1 VTGTDARPSVR
12 VLALPLAVAAGAGLA
27 VQARL
32 NAELAARMG
41 SGIVGP
47 ALSLAVGTVILL
59 AMAVALPPMRR
70 GLRRV
75 ADEVRSG
82 GLRPW
87 HLIGGVAGAALVIT
101 QGLTVGVLG
110 VAVFTVAI
118 VAGQTTSS
126 LAVDRAGLGPGGR
139 RAMTPTRLAGAV
151 LTLVAVLL
159 AVPDGDGATAAI
171 ALAVLPLLAG
181 VAVAFQQAVNAHV
194 NAAAGRS
201 GGGLVGSAFPA
212 TLVNFTAG
220 TTALALAA
228 AVEIG
233 VRGLPAAPPAD
244 WLLYLGG
251 PLGIVF
257 IVTAAALVG
266 RTGVL
271 LFTLAAIGGQLVGAI
286 LLDVLVPATP
296 AGPTATTFVAA
307 ALALVAV
314 GVAAVPPHRARA
326 LARTVRASRR

>member
-1 VTGTDARPSVR
+1 MTGTGVRPSVR

-32 NAELAARMG
+32 GAELAARTG
-41 SGIVGP
+41 SGIIGP
-47 ALSLAVGTVILL
+47 ALPIVVGTVILL
-59 AMAVALPPMRR
+59 GLAVALPPMRR

-75 ADEVRSG
+75 AVEVRAG

-87 HLIGGVAGAALVIT
+87 HLVGGVAGGALVIA

-118 VAGQTTSS
+118 VAGQTTSG
-126 LAVDRAGLGPGGR
+126 LAVDRAGIGPGGR
-139 RAMTPTRLAGAV
+139 RPMTPTRLAGAV

-159 AVPDGDGATAAI
+159 AVPDGDGASAAI

-181 VAVAFQQAVNAHV
+181 VAVAFQQAPNAHV

-201 GGGLVGSAFPA
+201 GGGLTGSAFPA

-220 TTALALAA
+220 TAALALAA
-228 AVEIG
+228 GVEVG
-233 VRGLPAAPPAD
+233 VRGLPAAPPTG

-271 LFTLAAIGGQLVGAI
+271 PFTLAAIGGQLVGAV
-286 LLDVLVPATP
+286 LLDVLVSATP
-296 AGPTATTFVAA
+296 AGPTVTTFVAA
-307 ALALVAV
+307 ALPLAAVA
-314 GVAAVPPHRARA
+314 VAAVPP
-326 LARTVRASRR
+326 RRRDVSSGR